1 MHPLLGRLMGLVPHS
16 LCSVFAAFM
25 QNGPDVARTLSFS
38 AALKTGD
45 RPRQHNSMPQFRD
58 RQTRAGRIAMMGR
71 LDSAELATETGSR
84 TARRLVRHRGRR
96 HMRSAFTSLAKI
108 RASYSAASRASCLT
122 RWAVTWFVLA

>member
-1 MHPLLGRLMGLVPHS
+1 LGASKPISNYSSGGSTDCVPLLARLMGLVPHS

-58 RQTRAGRIAMMGR
+58 RQTRERIAMME
-71 LDSAELATETGSR
+71 D
-84 TARRLVRHRGRR
+84 H
-96 HMRSAFTSLAKI
+96 
-108 RASYSAASRASCLT
+108 
-122 RWAVTWFVLA
+122 

>member
-1 MHPLLGRLMGLVPHS
+1 MHPLLARLMGLVPHS

-58 RQTRAGRIAMMGR
+58 RQTREWIAMMGR

-96 HMRSAFTSLAKI
+96 HMRSACTSLAKI